1 METSYDSKFQNCM
14 ALEALRGDL
23 TVAEIADRYQVHPDQ
38 VQQRKKKLMEGAA
51 EFSRAE
57 RKESTLYVEDDL
69 IKKIGRLEIENGLL

>member
-1 METSYDSKFQNCM
+1 MEGGGRFMETSYDSKFQNCM

-51 EFSRAE
+51 EFS
-57 RKESTLYVEDDL
+57 SPGLNG
-69 IKKIGRLEIENGLL
+69 KKARCMSRTI

>member
-51 EFSRAE
+51 EFS
-57 RKESTLYVEDDL
+57 SLGL
-69 IKKIGRLEIENGLL
+69 NGKKARCMLRTI

>member
-51 EFSRAE
+51 EFS
-57 RKESTLYVEDDL
+57 SLGL
-69 IKKIGRLEIENGLL
+69 NGKKARCMSRTI